1 MTTPVITDF
10 PLPFPAKGQSDPDLD
25 NNVDAYLSWLSGTNV
40 PELQIALP
48 WVQARLEE
56 VAATALSGTL
66 PDISAQALNYFR
78 VNAGA
83 SAVEFRTPAQVLA
96 DIGAATLSGKNLI
109 INGSGRVN
117 QRAYVSGAAT
127 VGANQFTLDRWFVV
141 TSGQNLTFTGN
152 DAGRTMTAPAGGAC
166 EVVEGAN
173 IVGGT
178 YVINWVGT
186 ATCTVNGTARAK
198 GATFTLTAGANFT
211 VRFSSG
217 TYTNVQV
224 ELGAVP
230 TVFEQVDIGLE
241 LARCQRY
248 YAQGFG
254 LSGSLYPPF
263 GGATNARRLYV
274 SFPAQ
279 MRAIPTLTV
288 AVGNIAAPSIAADN
302 SLGAYIFGT
311 AGADLE
317 CSVQSSTATAE
328 LTA

>member
-10 PLPFPAKGQSDPDLD
+10 PLPFPAKGQSDTDFD

-48 WVQARLEE
+48 WVQARLDE

-117 QRAYVSGAAT
+117 QRGYVSGAAT
-127 VGANQFTLDRWFVV
+127 AVANQFTLDRWFVV
-141 TSGQNLTFTGN
+141 TSGQNLTFTGT
-152 DAGRTMTAPAGGAC
+152 DAGRTITAPANGAAQII
-166 EVVEGAN
+166 EGAN
-173 IVGGT
+173 ILGGT
-178 YVINWVGT
+178 YVINWTGT
-186 ATCTVNGTARAK
+186 ATAMIGGVSRAK
-198 GATFTLTAGANFT
+198 GETFTLAANT
-211 VRFSSG
+211 NVRVAFFGG
-217 TYTNVQV
+217 TYTDVQI
-224 ELGAVP
+224 ELG
-230 TVFEQVDIGLE
+230 TVATAFEQVNIGLE

-248 YAQGFG
+248 YEEVSGAGVSYASSGAAAQRFTLGYTTKRA
-254 LSGSLYPPF
+254 LPTVTVSKTSGSATSP
-263 GGATNARRLYV
+263 GANTVHQNNV
-274 SFPAQ
+274 FISFASTSASQ
-279 MRAIPTLTV
+279 DVFVL
-288 AVGNIAAPSIAADN
+288 
-302 SLGAYIFGT
+302 
-311 AGADLE
+311 
-317 CSVQSSTATAE
+317 CTATAE